1 MKRKLC
7 TFTITTEPFPGYSS
21 SYNRNTEET
30 KLLPLAELMTRIPQ
44 KITFLKDIVTIVNN
58 KNSKDLIVV

>member
-30 KLLPLAELMTRIPQ
+30 KLLPLAELMTRIP
-44 KITFLKDIVTIVNN
+44 
-58 KNSKDLIVV
+58 